1 MTAPAPPFWELQEA
15 PPYQLVERKSRF
27 LAELFPAHSLE
38 EARERVAKQRKRYPD
53 ATHVVHATV
62 LGERGEIQGCSDD
75 GEPAGTAGR
84 PVLEILKGTRLT
96 QVVLLVTRWF
106 GGTKLGT
113 GGLVHAYG
121 DAARGVL
128 ASAVMR
134 PRIPTMHGS
143 ISLPFSLADLGRRCL
158 PEHDFILEKE
168 EFSPQGV
175 TFHGSLPAEKAPA
188 LEKVL
193 RELTRGKA
201 GFHPTTS

>member
-1 MTAPAPPFWELQEA
+1 MTAPAPYLELQETT
-15 PPYQLVERKSRF
+15 PFQLVERKSRF
-27 LAELFPAHSLE
+27 LAELFPARSLE
-38 EARERVAKQRKRYPD
+38 EVRERIADQRRKYPD

-75 GEPAGTAGR
+75 GEPAGTSGR
-84 PVLEILKGTRLT
+84 PVLEILKGSRLT

-134 PRIPTMHGS
+134 PRIPTVVCS
-143 ISLPFSLADLGRRCL
+143 FSLPFSLAELGRHSF
-158 PEHDFILEKE
+158 PEHSFTLEKE
-168 EFSPQGV
+168 EFSAQGV

-188 LEKVL
+188 LEKFL
-193 RELTRGKA
+193 RELTRGKT
-201 GFHPTTS
+201 GLQLSS

>member
-1 MTAPAPPFWELQEA
+1 MTEPAPFRELQESA
-15 PPYQLVERKSRF
+15 PYQLVERKSRF
-27 LAELFPAHSLE
+27 LAELFPARTLE
-38 EARERVAKQRKRYPD
+38 EARERVADQRRKYPD

-128 ASAVMR
+128 ASAVTR
-134 PRIPTMHGS
+134 PRIPTVRGS
-143 ISLPFSLADLGRRCL
+143 FSLPFSLAELGRRTL
-158 PEHDFILEKE
+158 PDHAFTLEKE
-168 EFSPQGV
+168 EFSAQGV
-175 TFHGSLPAEKAPA
+175 TFHGSLPAENAPA
-188 LEKVL
+188 LEKFL
-193 RELTRGKA
+193 RELTRGKT
-201 GFHPTTS
+201 GFQLSS